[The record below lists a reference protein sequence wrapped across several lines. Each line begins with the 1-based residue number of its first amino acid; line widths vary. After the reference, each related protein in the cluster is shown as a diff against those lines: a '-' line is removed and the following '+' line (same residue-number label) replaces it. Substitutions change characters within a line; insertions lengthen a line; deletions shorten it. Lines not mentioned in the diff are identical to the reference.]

1 MRHSSILKSILLAVA
16 GALASG
22 AAASAES
29 PRPITILAGD
39 LKSALQTL
47 AAQTGVQLLYDQ
59 KQVEGLRTGGVKEAQ
74 TAQEAVVALLEGTGL
89 LTKTD
94 SSGAILIGAAKV
106 REKPAAAV
114 IKAEGDGVRL
124 AQLEGVST
132 AGRQQEAAESRESK
146 VEEVVVTAEKRGSAN
161 IQDVP
166 ASITALGELEIA
178 RRGLV
183 SMDDYLST
191 IPGANMA
198 ERGVSSNKITMRGVN
213 ASIEEDSTVGIFFG
227 EVPLNTVARGST
239 ADLKLVDVSRVEILR
254 GPQGTLFGSGS
265 MGGAVRN
272 IPNAPDTERLEGKVE
287 VGFSNTGRAGSE
299 NYNMS
304 GVLNLPLIRDTLAI
318 RLVGY
323 NYDYSGYVDNVGA
336 SDPEVAALA
345 DFYGATVVDKLGVG
359 GAEYAGARASILWKP
374 TDDLSFTLMYARQD
388 LDQDGE
394 TEVNLSKGGYTN
406 IPMQIGNINGGD
418 EQKTSD
424 LDLLNLVI
432 EYDLGWASLLSSTSS
447 LDHDTLEAEDL
458 SKDFGGVP
466 LAQTREHLK
475 KSFVQEVRMTSRW
488 KSPFQMI
495 TGLYYEDLE
504 QNILSEVPWTG
515 DPATLTETP
524 FGDFLG
530 TDPDDLYH
538 QDDLFTLKQTAV
550 FGEASY
556 RFNDRF
562 TALVGARWFEYDRR
576 KLERQTGVFSGGGLF
591 EDQRIKESDA
601 IFKANLSYTPSEDAL
616 VYAQW
621 AQGFRAGFP
630 ITPVPSFCDSV
641 DADGNPGSDGFLDG
655 TDIPIDSDSV
665 RSDTLDSYELGGKF
679 TALDK
684 RFRTNVSIYHIDW
697 SGIPVSVF
705 AVPHCGFAV
714 TVNAGKATIQG
725 GELETTYYV
734 TDGLRVEAGL
744 AYTDAELAQD
754 SASLGP
760 KGTRL
765 PGSSKY
771 KANLGLQYEFKLGQL
786 PSFARLNYAYVGG
799 FRDYIVASDRAEAG
813 DYGKL
818 DLRAGLQ
825 IDAMEFEVY
834 ATNVLNEDALTQV
847 LTDPTIAYRL
857 RPRTIGFDM
866 RYRF

>member
-323 NYDYSGYVDNVGA
+323 NYD
-336 SDPEVAALA
+336 
-345 DFYGATVVDKLGVG
+345 
-359 GAEYAGARASILWKP
+359 
-374 TDDLSFTLMYARQD
+374 
-388 LDQDGE
+388 
-394 TEVNLSKGGYTN
+394 
-406 IPMQIGNINGGD
+406 
-418 EQKTSD
+418 
-424 LDLLNLVI
+424 
-432 EYDLGWASLLSSTSS
+432 
-447 LDHDTLEAEDL
+447 
-458 SKDFGGVP
+458 
-466 LAQTREHLK
+466 
-475 KSFVQEVRMTSRW
+475 
-488 KSPFQMI
+488 
-495 TGLYYEDLE
+495 
-504 QNILSEVPWTG
+504 
-515 DPATLTETP
+515 
-524 FGDFLG
+524 
-530 TDPDDLYH
+530 
-538 QDDLFTLKQTAV
+538 
-550 FGEASY
+550 
-556 RFNDRF
+556 
-562 TALVGARWFEYDRR
+562 
-576 KLERQTGVFSGGGLF
+576 
-591 EDQRIKESDA
+591 
-601 IFKANLSYTPSEDAL
+601 
-616 VYAQW
+616 
-621 AQGFRAGFP
+621 
-630 ITPVPSFCDSV
+630 
-641 DADGNPGSDGFLDG
+641 
-655 TDIPIDSDSV
+655 
-665 RSDTLDSYELGGKF
+665 
-679 TALDK
+679 
-684 RFRTNVSIYHIDW
+684 
-697 SGIPVSVF
+697 
-705 AVPHCGFAV
+705 
-714 TVNAGKATIQG
+714 
-725 GELETTYYV
+725 
-734 TDGLRVEAGL
+734 
-744 AYTDAELAQD
+744 
-754 SASLGP
+754 
-760 KGTRL
+760 
-765 PGSSKY
+765 
-771 KANLGLQYEFKLGQL
+771 
-786 PSFARLNYAYVGG
+786 
-799 FRDYIVASDRAEAG
+799 
-813 DYGKL
+813 
-818 DLRAGLQ
+818 
-825 IDAMEFEVY
+825 
-834 ATNVLNEDALTQV
+834 
-847 LTDPTIAYRL
+847 
-857 RPRTIGFDM
+857 
-866 RYRF
+866 